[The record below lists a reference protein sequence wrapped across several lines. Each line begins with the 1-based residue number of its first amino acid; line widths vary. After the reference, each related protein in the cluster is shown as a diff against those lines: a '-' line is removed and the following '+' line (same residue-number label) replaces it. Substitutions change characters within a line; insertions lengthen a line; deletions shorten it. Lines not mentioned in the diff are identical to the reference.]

1 MIRTATVREKGQVT
15 IPAHVR
21 RAAHID
27 EGAVLEFEL
36 VPEGVLIRPVRV
48 VDDVEVDEDFARM
61 VIETSTTGFEQL
73 RSDPAAWRAERRER
87 RMLEGSLGDG
97 LDDD

>member
-1 MIRTATVREKGQVT
+1 MTATATVREKGQVT
-15 IPAHVR
+15 IPADVR

-27 EGAVLEFEL
+27 QGAVLEFEL
-36 VPEGVLIRPVRV
+36 VAEGILIRPVLV

-87 RMLEGSLGDG
+87 RILEGSLGGG
-97 LDDD
+97 LDEA

>member
-36 VPEGVLIRPVRV
+36 VAEGILVRPVLV
-48 VDDVEVDEDFARM
+48 VDDVAVDQDFARM
-61 VIETSTTGFEQL
+61 VIETTTAGFDQL
-73 RSDPAAWRAERRER
+73 RGDPAAWRAERRER
-87 RMLEGSLGDG
+87 RLLEGSLGDG

>member
-1 MIRTATVREKGQVT
+1 MTQTATVREKGQVT
-15 IPAHVR
+15 IPADVR

-36 VPEGVLIRPVRV
+36 VAEGVLIRPVFV

-87 RMLEGSLGDG
+87 RILEGSLGDG